1 MFCRHSASF
10 KIGISKFQDF
20 DNFRLSPMWMYV
32 CYFSDLADLAN
43 SYKNV
48 LSADKDAQYDQVINL
63 DLSTVSQISNHTTV
77 KPV

>member
-1 MFCRHSASF
+1 
-10 KIGISKFQDF
+10 
-20 DNFRLSPMWMYV
+20 MYV

-63 DLSTVSQISNHTTV
+63 DLSTVSQISNQTSNL
-77 KPV
+77 